1 MKQCVSVTVII
12 ACSKRSDSGE
22 WCGVKKA
29 MKSKGGLWREV
40 HLTSPPS
47 SLLFF
52 RSPFYFAPLGGLD
65 SGEPPHYLN
74 AWNRLLL
81 SASAM
86 IWLKTFTS
94 NLIILIIP
102 DITNTSSSDFF
113 VAGQHIPCKSVAF
126 VLIAPTHLECV

>member
-1 MKQCVSVTVII
+1 MISTCNSMLNCVSVTVII

-22 WCGVKKA
+22 RCGVKKA
-29 MKSKGGLWREV
+29 IKSKGGLGREV
-40 HLTSPPS
+40 HLTSPPP

-52 RSPFYFAPLGGLD
+52 HSPFYFAPLGGLD

-94 NLIILIIP
+94 NLIMFIIP
-102 DITNTSSSDFF
+102 DITNTSSSDFLWLGNIF
-113 VAGQHIPCKSVAF
+113 HANLLPLF
-126 VLIAPTHLECV
+126 